1 MNNEQLAIN
10 IKMMREH
17 GQSEK
22 YHHEV
27 LGHNY
32 RMEGIQGAV
41 LGVKLKYLNG
51 WTEKRRA
58 VAARYKELLAG
69 VEEIVLPKEMPYA
82 RHVYHLFVIRVKK
95 GGGRRETENR
105 RDALMKYLN
114 ENGVATGLHY
124 PVPLHLQ
131 NCFKYL
137 DYKKGDF
144 PVSEELAETGLSLP
158 MYPEMSDEQ
167 VEYVCGVVRGF
178 LKK

>member
-1 MNNEQLAIN
+1 
-10 IKMMREH
+10 
-17 GQSEK
+17 
-22 YHHEV
+22 
-27 LGHNY
+27 
-32 RMEGIQGAV
+32 
-41 LGVKLKYLNG
+41 
-51 WTEKRRA
+51 
-58 VAARYKELLAG
+58 
-69 VEEIVLPKEMPYA
+69 
-82 RHVYHLFVIRVKK
+82 
-95 GGGRRETENR
+95 
-105 RDALMKYLN
+105 MKYLN